1 LDPYQ
6 GLATLNPSN
15 GMLRGVKLNR
25 GQSVQ
30 GHESDAGRGA
40 PVGRL
45 LAPLFGALLGDSPP
59 LGVRFWDGSS
69 LGDQDGRAV
78 VVLRNPEALQRI
90 IHAPGELGFARAYVS
105 GDLEVEG
112 DLIHALSVLSRVNP
126 QLRVEPL
133 VWLRTLRTGAS
144 LGLLGRGPAPP
155 AEEARLRGKAHSKRR
170 DASAIGHHYDVG
182 NEFYRLVLGRTMTYS
197 CARFETAEATLDAA
211 QDAKH
216 DLVCRKLGLQPGMRL
231 LDVGCGWGGMLCHAA
246 SHYGV
251 TGVGITL
258 SRAQQ
263 VIATER
269 VDAGGLADK
278 VSIRLQDYRDLRD
291 EHFDAIS
298 SIGMLEH
305 VGHAHLQEYAT
316 ALSAALRPGG
326 RLLNHAITTP
336 NGAAFGRRSFL
347 ARYVFPDGE
356 LPDLASIVMTAQQAG
371 LEVRDVECLREHYAL
386 TLRAWLA
393 NLEARWEEAVGL
405 VGAARARIWRL
416 YMSGSVVSFETAEIG
431 INQVLAVK
439 VHPSGASG
447 MPLTRRPYL

>member
-1 LDPYQ
+1 MQL
-6 GLATLNPSN
+6 LSV
-15 GMLRGVKLNR
+15 RGVKMHRAELV
-25 GQSVQ
+25 QS
-30 GHESDAGRGA
+30 HEGDASRAA
-40 PVGRL
+40 PVARR
-45 LAPLFGALLGDSPP
+45 LAPLFGALLGDPPP
-59 LGVRFWDGSS
+59 LGVRFWDGTS
-69 LGDQDGRAV
+69 LGDPAAQAV
-78 VVLRNPEALQRI
+78 VVLRCPAALQRI
-90 IHAPGELGFARAYVS
+90 VRAPGELGFARAYVS

-112 DLIHALSVLSRVNP
+112 DLIHALGVLGRVNP

-133 VWLRTLRTGAS
+133 VWLATLRAGAS

-155 AEEARLRGKAHSKRR
+155 PEEARLRGKPHSKRR

-182 NEFYRLVLGRTMTYS
+182 NEFYRLVLGRTMAYS
-197 CARFETAEATLDAA
+197 CARFETVDATLDAA

-216 DLVCRKLGLQPGMRL
+216 DLVCRKLGLEPGMRL
-231 LDVGCGWGGMLCHAA
+231 LDVGCGWGGMLCYAA

-263 VIATER
+263 ALAAER
-269 VDAGGLADK
+269 VDAAGLGDK
-278 VSIRLQDYRDLRD
+278 VSIRLQDYRDLRG

-336 NGAAFGRRSFL
+336 NGAAFGPRSFL

-356 LPDLASIVMTAQQAG
+356 LPDLANIVGATQQAG

-393 NLEARWEEAVGL
+393 SLEARWQEAVGL

-439 VHPSGASG
+439 ADPSGASG
-447 MPLTRRPYL
+447 MPLTRRPFL